1 MFSYM
6 QITFMVGRFA
16 STPLLRYFDPATI
29 TAIYGTMC
37 AVFSLVAALTGGK
50 AGVASLFIVFFFESA
65 IYPTVFTLA
74 TSNLGAFTKRGA
86 SLVVMGVGGGAAFP
100 PLQ

>member
-29 TAIYGTMC
+29 TMIYGTMC

-50 AGVASLFIVFFFESA
+50 VGVASLFIVFFFESA
-65 IYPTVFTLA
+65 IYPTVFTCE
-74 TSNLGAFTKRGA
+74 
-86 SLVVMGVGGGAAFP
+86 
-100 PLQ
+100 